1 VLLVYNTYVEIGK
14 HEANA
19 HFVAVSGCQVD
30 VERHKL
36 RVENFDVFG
45 NRCFGD
51 ERTENG
57 ILLSIEHASRPE
69 NQAVAGDEAIWLE
82 VRRCVNRNPGLAFAK
97 YGEGVWMLVTAQ
109 TLLWSSFRRQEQRST
124 AKCTTT
130 LTTGK
135 RLYQILNW

>member
-1 VLLVYNTYVEIGK
+1 MLLVYNTYVEIGK

-51 ERTENG
+51 ERTENS
-57 ILLSIEHASRPE
+57 ILSSIEYASRPE
-69 NQAVAGDEAIWLE
+69 NQAVTGDEAIWLE
-82 VRRCVNRNPGLAFAK
+82 VRRCDNESPGLAFAK
-97 YGEGVWMLVTAQ
+97 DRKGVCMLITVQ
-109 TLLWSSFRRQEQRST
+109 T
-124 AKCTTT
+124 
-130 LTTGK
+130 
-135 RLYQILNW
+135 I